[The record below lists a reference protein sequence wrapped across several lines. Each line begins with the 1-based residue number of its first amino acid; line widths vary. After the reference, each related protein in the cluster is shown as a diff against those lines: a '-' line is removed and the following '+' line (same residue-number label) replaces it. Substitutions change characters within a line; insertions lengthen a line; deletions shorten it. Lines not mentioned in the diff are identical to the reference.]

1 MFRKADCFPLFL
13 LFTLTYAG
21 PSFLKI
27 GGDLPTNDKPIIGVL
42 TQPSDYNDLFPYK
55 EYSYI
60 ADTYI
65 EFVEASGA
73 RALPIRHDLPLDQL
87 TQIFNGINGL
97 IFPGKINY

>member
-1 MFRKADCFPLFL
+1 MVHKIIPLVL
-13 LFTLTYAG
+13 LFTLTHAG
-21 PSFLKI
+21 PSFLNFR
-27 GGDLPTNDKPIIGVL
+27 TNSPSNDRPVIGVL
-42 TQPSDYNDLFPYK
+42 TQPSDYNDLYPYK

-87 TQIFNGINGL
+87 SQIFNGINGL
-97 IFPGKINY
+97 IFPG